1 MNIAYLLTPKHRVAY
16 LYDDNTM
23 RQGLEKLRHH
33 GRSAVPVINRKG
45 QYVGTVSE
53 GDFLWRLLPD
63 EGTPC
68 PCSMKELE
76 RLHVRDILR
85 ENPSVRITAS
95 VDELLGTIVRHNFV
109 PVVDDLNSF
118 IGIVTRQDISVTGPF
133 LRERPLRTFQNS
145 GWLISL
151 PNPRFYGNHRRY
163 YKE

>member
-16 LYDDNTM
+16 LYDDNTI

-45 QYVGTVSE
+45 QYVG
-53 GDFLWRLLPD
+53 WRLLPD
-63 EGTPC
+63 ESTPC
-68 PCSMKELE
+68 PCSVKELE

-95 VDELLGTIVRHNFV
+95 VDELLDTIVRQNFV

-118 IGIVTRQDISVTGPF
+118 IGIVTRQDIIRCLAEEKEAQPT
-133 LRERPLRTFQNS
+133 LRK
-145 GWLISL
+145 IV
-151 PNPRFYGNHRRY
+151 
-163 YKE
+163 

>member
-16 LYDDNTM
+16 LYDDNSI

-63 EGTPC
+63 ESTPC
-68 PCSMKELE
+68 PCSVKELE

-95 VDELLGTIVRHNFV
+95 VDELLDTIVRQNFV

-118 IGIVTRQDISVTGPF
+118 IGIVTRQDIIRCLAGEKEAAPA
-133 LRERPLRTFQNS
+133 LRK
-145 GWLISL
+145 IV
-151 PNPRFYGNHRRY
+151 
-163 YKE
+163 

>member
-16 LYDDNTM
+16 LYDDNSI

-63 EGTPC
+63 EGSPC
-68 PCSMKELE
+68 PCSLKELE

-95 VDELLGTIVRHNFV
+95 VDELLDTIVRQNFV

-118 IGIVTRQDISVTGPF
+118 IGIVIRQDIIRCLAGEKEAAPA
-133 LRERPLRTFQNS
+133 LRK
-145 GWLISL
+145 IV
-151 PNPRFYGNHRRY
+151 
-163 YKE
+163 